1 MAALIGVV
9 AKGGGYTAKIPL
21 DLLAQDGV
29 PPEQGDDVSFSV
41 DATVKSVDADD
52 ATVSITSVNGEP
64 VSGSGADD
72 ESTEPDEDEATP
84 APGGS
89 TGGPPQPG
97 GQAGGASGAG
107 GKGWPVKAAVVAPV
121 RPVGPISPQTAA
133 IGAALRKRAKG
144 QPMPF

>member
-1 MAALIGVV
+1 MAALIGVK
-9 AKGGGYTAKIPL
+9 ASGGGYTAKIPL

-29 PPEQGDDVSFSV
+29 PPEQGDSISCSIDATVQSV
-41 DATVKSVDADD
+41 DAEDATVK
-52 ATVSITSVNGEP
+52 ITSVNGEP
-64 VSGSGADD
+64 VD
-72 ESTEPDEDEATP
+72 ESASDEASEDEDQ
-84 APGGS
+84 
-89 TGGPPQPG
+89 GGPPQPG

-133 IGAALRKRAKG
+133 LGAALRKRAKG

>member
-9 AKGGGYTAKIPL
+9 SKGAGGYTAKIPL

-41 DATVKSVDADD
+41 DATVKSVDAED

-64 VSGSGADD
+64 VN
-72 ESTEPDEDEATP
+72 ESPADEAAEDQGDT
-84 APGGS
+84 G
-89 TGGPPQPG
+89 GGPPQPG

-107 GKGWPVKAAVVAPV
+107 GRGFAVKGPRGSAAA
-121 RPVGPISPQTAA
+121 ISPETLAL
-133 IGAALRKRAKG
+133 GAALRKKARG

>member
-9 AKGGGYTAKIPL
+9 SKGAGGYTAKIPL

-41 DATVKSVDADD
+41 DATVKSVDAED

-64 VSGSGADD
+64 VN
-72 ESTEPDEDEATP
+72 ESPADEA
-84 APGGS
+84 AEDQGDQSVGA
-89 TGGPPQPG
+89 GGPPQPG

-107 GKGWPVKAAVVAPV
+107 GRGFAVKGPRGSAAA
-121 RPVGPISPQTAA
+121 ISPETLAL
-133 IGAALRKRAKG
+133 GAALRKKARG

>member
-9 AKGGGYTAKIPL
+9 SKGAGGYTAKIPL

-29 PPEQGDDVSFSV
+29 PPEQGDSVSFSV
-41 DATVKSVDADD
+41 DATVKSVDAED

-64 VSGSGADD
+64 VN
-72 ESTEPDEDEATP
+72 ESPADEA
-84 APGGS
+84 AEDQGED

-107 GKGWPVKAAVVAPV
+107 GRGWPA
-121 RPVGPISPQTAA
+121 RTGPISPATLAL
-133 IGAALRKRAKG
+133 GAALKKKAKG
-144 QPMPF
+144 QPLPF